1 MIGVRV
7 HVSRV
12 IREGGASSDHVLNSA
27 ERIQAERFLLERDR
41 SLFRN
46 GRIQRRLVLGS
57 YLNADPASLTFVTGP
72 HGKPRLLSSD
82 VQPVN
87 FNTSHSAG
95 VNVIAVVLGSTADV
109 GVDIEHLERPIPEML
124 WHTCLSPNERK
135 MMIPVHAGLRKA
147 RFMRLWTCKEAVMKA
162 SGRGLHVDPA
172 SIDIDP
178 ESFEIRTLPGELG
191 DKRSYQLEVRE
202 IMDGFSLAVCTIGE
216 ATYGLE
222 IDIVCDEA

>member
-12 IREGGASSDHVLNSA
+12 IGGGGALSDHVLNSA
-27 ERIQAERFLLERDR
+27 ERIQAERFILESDR

-46 GRIQRRLVLGS
+46 GRIQRRIVLGS
-57 YLNADPASLTFVTGP
+57 YLNADPASLIFETGP

-82 VQPVN
+82 VQPIN

-109 GVDIEHLERPIPEML
+109 GVDIERLERPIPEIL
-124 WHTCLSPNERK
+124 WHTCLSPNESK
-135 MMIPVHAGLRKA
+135 VMMAAQSGLRNA
-147 RFMRLWTCKEAVMKA
+147 SFIPLWTCKEAVMKA

-172 SIDIDP
+172 SIDINP
-178 ESFEIRTLPGELG
+178 ESFEICTLPGELG

-202 IMDGFSLAVCTIGE
+202 IMDGFSLAVCIVGAGTQV
-216 ATYGLE
+216 LE
-222 IDIVCDEA
+222 LDIVYDQA